1 MQNAL
6 TPPGDHS
13 YGGDEPDACMDA
25 GKVQGS
31 QVALRQR
38 LILWVRWVLSD
49 FLVPLLRAHF
59 YCTES
64 EVYRQDVFYY
74 RCFTLCKKSRLSD
87 QSMHRLALGTE
98 GCMHG
103 CQKPEDAMKLCEAGL
118 SL

>member
-6 TPPGDHS
+6 TPAGEHSFRGDKPG
-13 YGGDEPDACMDA
+13 ACTDA
-25 GKVQGS
+25 GTVQGG
-31 QVALRQR
+31 QAALRQR

-74 RCFTLCKKSRLSD
+74 RCLTLCTTPLLSD
-87 QSMHRLALGTE
+87 
-98 GCMHG
+98 
-103 CQKPEDAMKLCEAGL
+103 
-118 SL
+118 